1 MLYNR
6 IEDREGLS
14 KSRKE
19 VANADNNDNHSSNRF
34 LVVPFILIWLGVKN
48 IKAKK
53 QARGI
58 IAIVLGA
65 LLLVPVIVIIMVMAF
80 RVAIVVG

>member
-1 MLYNR
+1 MQT
-6 IEDREGLS
+6 IMTIIPAI
-14 KSRKE
+14 
-19 VANADNNDNHSSNRF
+19 VF

>member
-1 MLYNR
+1 MR
-6 IEDREGLS
+6 IEKASVKAER
-14 KSRKE
+14 KSQMQTIMTIIPAI
-19 VANADNNDNHSSNRF
+19 VF

>member
-1 MLYNR
+1 MQT
-6 IEDREGLS
+6 IMAIIPAI
-14 KSRKE
+14 
-19 VANADNNDNHSSNRF
+19 VF

>member
-1 MLYNR
+1 MQT
-6 IEDREGLS
+6 IMTIIPAI
-14 KSRKE
+14 
-19 VANADNNDNHSSNRF
+19 VF

-53 QARGI
+53 QARGV

>member
-1 MLYNR
+1 MQT
-6 IEDREGLS
+6 IMTIIPAI
-14 KSRKE
+14 
-19 VANADNNDNHSSNRF
+19 VF
-34 LVVPFILIWLGVKN
+34 LVVPFILIWIGVKN

>member
-1 MLYNR
+1 MQT
-6 IEDREGLS
+6 IMTIIP
-14 KSRKE
+14 
-19 VANADNNDNHSSNRF
+19 VIVF

>member
-1 MLYNR
+1 LR
-6 IEDREGLS
+6 IGKASVKAER
-14 KSRKE
+14 KSQMQTIMTIIPAI
-19 VANADNNDNHSSNRF
+19 VF

>member
-1 MLYNR
+1 MQT
-6 IEDREGLS
+6 IMTIIPAI
-14 KSRKE
+14 
-19 VANADNNDNHSSNRF
+19 VF

-58 IAIVLGA
+58 ISIVLGA

>member
-1 MLYNR
+1 MQT
-6 IEDREGLS
+6 IMTIIP
-14 KSRKE
+14 
-19 VANADNNDNHSSNRF
+19 VIVF

-53 QARGI
+53 QARGV